1 MTCLESMHSPTQ
13 KLRNSFLSILV
24 PMILRSDKNCGC
36 AGIFRDAGVRF
47 LRFTRHWAWN
57 YGFCFNFINN
67 NDILVLIVAIP
78 MYFMSGKTNIAKNV
92 IAIPYRAANQAKSK
106 MAANSLE
113 NWKKAMIWWLIDIEW
128 WFWCPNTGLLTQ
140 GLTQRQQNN
149 CMSNIWW
156 PNPRWPPF
164 CQKKAKI
171 AMKYELIDLEWRFWS
186 PYIGL
191 LSQGLTSIQKKM
203 YAKYLVAESK
213 MGAISNEN
221 IPKYL
226 IRYELM
232 ELEWWS

>member
-1 MTCLESMHSPTQ
+1 MQSPTQ

-106 MAANSLE
+106 MATNSLE

-156 PNPRWPPF
+156 PIQDGCHF
-164 CQKKAKI
+164 VSKKQKYPWN
-171 AMKYELIDLEWRFWS
+171 M
-186 PYIGL
+186 
-191 LSQGLTSIQKKM
+191 
-203 YAKYLVAESK
+203 
-213 MGAISNEN
+213 N
-221 IPKYL
+221 
-226 IRYELM
+226 
-232 ELEWWS
+232 